1 MRAAG
6 CWVRWLLAATMS
18 ASAPAHA
25 ARLDDIAPPRHLRL
39 ELEWAQPGGRDAT
52 GLHRMRARAPGVEY
66 LLDTGPYRRRMAR
79 IYYVLPLDA
88 AGLTSPFGLRVSWQ
102 ARGELRSGEGRAG
115 ARVLVYEGRIDA
127 PDPGLLRPRSRG
139 RQPLLRR
146 YPSLRPLFR
155 DRCPVERNP

>member
-1 MRAAG
+1 
-6 CWVRWLLAATMS
+6 MS
-18 ASAPAHA
+18 ASAPADA

-66 LLDTGPYRRRMAR
+66 LLDTRPYRGRMAR

-115 ARVLVYEGRIDA
+115 ARVLVYEGRIDTPRIQA
-127 PDPGLLRPRSRG
+127 FFDLDLEVDSRYFAGTLRFDPYFEIDV
-139 RQPLLRR
+139 Q
-146 YPSLRPLFR
+146 
-155 DRCPVERNP
+155 